1 MKKII
6 ALLLALV
13 MVFALVACASTEKPA
28 DNNTTDQPKDNT
40 TADQPKDNTTADQP
54 KEDKP
59 AEDTPAEPASGSVYY
74 LNFKPEADEAW
85 QKLAAAYTEQ
95 TGVPVK
101 VVTAASGTYDTT
113 LAAELDKSSAPTLFQ
128 CGNQGAINSYGDYCY
143 PLDGTAIMDQMTTDA
158 FNLKGEDGQTLS
170 IGYCY
175 EAFGIIVNKALLE
188 KAGHSIDE
196 ITDFASLKAVAD
208 DIHARAEELGF
219 DAFSSAGLDGSSSWR
234 FSGHLANMPLFYEF
248 RDDNVTEQPATI
260 TGAYLENFKNIWDL
274 YTTDTATT
282 GAALATATGDESEA
296 EFGEGK
302 AAFYQNGTWEYSN
315 LTGTFGMNP
324 DDLAMIPIYCG
335 VEGEE
340 KAGLCAGT
348 ENCWAINNESSEE
361 DIQATI
367 NFLVW
372 VVTSDEG
379 TTMLAEEFGPCPF
392 KDAKEPENV
401 FFQNANKYTAE
412 GNYVVTW
419 AFNWTP
425 AVDDWRA
432 AVVDALTQ
440 YTAGTGDWAA
450 VETAF
455 VQGWATQYAKEN
467 A

>member
-6 ALLLALV
+6 AMLLALV
-13 MVFALVACASTEKPA
+13 MVLGLAACATKTEPA
-28 DNNTTDQPKDNT
+28 QPEETT
-40 TADQPKDNTTADQP
+40 
-54 KEDKP
+54 P
-59 AEDTPAEPASGSVYY
+59 AETTDTPAAEEPTPAETETEEPAATEATGSVYY

-85 QKLAAAYTEQ
+85 QKLAATYTEQ

-143 PLDGTAIMDQMTTDA
+143 PFDGTAIMDQMTTDA
-158 FNLKGEDGQTLS
+158 FNLKGEDGQTLA

-196 ITDFASLKAVAD
+196 ITNFESLKAVAD
-208 DIHARAEELGF
+208 DIHARADELGF
-219 DAFSSAGLDGSSSWR
+219 DAFSSAGLEGSSSWR
-234 FSGHLANMPLFYEF
+234 FSGHLANMPLYYEF
-248 RDDNVTEQPATI
+248 RDDGVTAQPATI
-260 TGAYLENFKNIWDL
+260 TGAYLNNFKNIWDL
-274 YTTDTATT
+274 YTTDSATT

-302 AAFYQNGTWEYSN
+302 AAFYQNGTLGILQPDWHVRHEPGRSGYDPPSTAV
-315 LTGTFGMNP
+315 LTAKKKPVCALALRTAGPSTTKPLKKTFRRP
-324 DDLAMIPIYCG
+324 S
-335 VEGEE
+335 
-340 KAGLCAGT
+340 T
-348 ENCWAINNESSEE
+348 S
-361 DIQATI
+361 
-367 NFLVW
+367 LVW

-379 TTMLAEEFGPCPF
+379 TTMLAQEFGPCPF

-401 FFQNANKYTAE
+401 FFQDANKYTAD
-412 GNYVVTW
+412 GKYVVTW

-440 YTAGTGDWAA
+440 YSAGTGDWSA

-455 VQGWATQYAKEN
+455 VQGWATSMQRKTHKQ
-467 A
+467 

>member
-28 DNNTTDQPKDNT
+28 DNKTTDQPKDNT